1 MLDPT
6 IQNTRYEI
14 RDTSSEP
21 ALSPAPLPPG
31 SPALPLGYIVGG
43 GLKSGLRVRLTVPAD
58 TVQEGSFVVCE
69 GGRYRYYGL
78 VTDLQ
83 LGATDPRFADEKS
96 DRLPSAIQNAL
107 YGKTLYTTLEMY
119 ATLLVDRGPE
129 LTSPER
135 AAWQARVDSGEEN
148 PGPKPVKTVPAHH
161 APVRPAD
168 EADVAAIF
176 GEAGGS
182 NFVIGH
188 TIEQGYP
195 VCLDLERF
203 VKRSSGIF
211 GATGTGK
218 SFLTRMVLA
227 GLMKTDV
234 AAALVFDMHNEY
246 GFDSSDSDRGER
258 VNGLQSLFRSKVE
271 VAGLGVGAMAG
282 ANRCDFDILLAAE
295 EFTVGDI
302 LLIGEKL
309 NLTETSSATLSA
321 LERSFGP
328 RWFSKFMALDPAGE
342 EIDPE
347 TGKKQP
353 APNSV
358 AFWAR
363 LSNVNEEAARG
374 LYRRLRPIY
383 DKPYIQEKPA
393 VDAVAEIV
401 NRLEH
406 GRHVIL
412 SFGRFEA
419 EEDYLLVSNILTRR
433 IRDRWVAATE
443 RHKGG
448 FGDTPPPRP
457 LVIVV
462 EEAHKLLN
470 PNVSRQTAF
479 GTIARELRKYNVT
492 LLIVDQRPSGID
504 DEVMSQLGTRVTG
517 WLGDEDDIR
526 AVLSGLAGRD
536 QLRGMLA
543 RLQEKEEVLLLGWG
557 VKMPIPIRSRRYDA
571 RFFDEMRGRLSTAPA
586 RPPTLEE
593 INDDLF

>member
-1 MLDPT
+1 MFDNPK
-6 IQNTRYEI
+6 
-14 RDTSSEP
+14 DSAGP
-21 ALSPAPLPPG
+21 AA
-31 SPALPLGYIVGG
+31 PLGYIVGG

-58 TVQEGSFVVCE
+58 SVQEGSFVVCDTS
-69 GGRYRYYGL
+69 RYRYYGL

-83 LGATDPRFADEKS
+83 LGSTDPRFADEKS
-96 DRLPSAIQNAL
+96 DRLPEAIRGAL

-119 ATLLVDRGPE
+119 STLLMDRGPE

-135 AAWQARVDSGEEN
+135 AEWQARVDRGEEN

-168 EADVAAIF
+168 AADVAAIF
-176 GEAGGS
+176 GEEGGD

-195 VCLDLERF
+195 VCLDLARF

-246 GFDSSDSDRGER
+246 GYDDRDSDRDKTVHGLKSMFGQKVQIAALGKGAR
-258 VNGLQSLFRSKVE
+258 VRENSP
-271 VAGLGVGAMAG
+271 
-282 ANRCDFDILLAAE
+282 DFTLELALSDFGTADILLLSETLDLNDTAA
-295 EFTVGDI
+295 VV
-302 LLIGEKL
+302 
-309 NLTETSSATLSA
+309 LSA
-321 LERSFGP
+321 LERAHRES
-328 RWFSKFMALDPAGE
+328 WFAEFMKLRPGATVEDDNGKRIPAPDSVAGWATSHNIHPAAAE
-342 EIDPE
+342 SLHRKLQPIFHKSYVVE
-347 TGKKQP
+347 QP
-353 APNSV
+353 A
-358 AFWAR
+358 A
-363 LSNVNEEAARG
+363 
-374 LYRRLRPIY
+374 
-383 DKPYIQEKPA
+383 
-393 VDAVAEIV
+393 DAVAAIADF
-401 NRLEH
+401 LENGKH
-406 GRHVIL
+406 IIL
-412 SFGRFEA
+412 SFGEHDN
-419 EEDYLLVSNILTRR
+419 ELDYIVVSNILTRR
-433 IRDRWVAATE
+433 IRQEWVRKME
-443 RHKGG
+443 SSKSLGG
-448 FGDTPPPRP
+448 TPPRP
-457 LVIVV
+457 LVIVI

-470 PNVSRQTAF
+470 PQVAGQTAF

-517 WLGDEDDIR
+517 WPGDEDDIR

-557 VKMPIPIRSRRYDA
+557 VKMPIPVRSRRYDEK
-571 RFFDEMRGRLSTAPA
+571 FYGEMRGRSGPSTKRDEPYTA
-586 RPPTLEE
+586 
-593 INDDLF
+593 DDLNRDLF